1 MTQPRCPN
9 CHSDRGMEILD
20 DVLGELPEPDRV
32 QLVELLERF
41 IVALDDHVAAEATEP
56 RR

>member
-1 MTQPRCPN
+1 
-9 CHSDRGMEILD
+9 MEILD
-20 DVLGELPEPDRV
+20 EVLSELPEADRY

-41 IVALDDHVAAEATEP
+41 VAALDDHVAAEASEP